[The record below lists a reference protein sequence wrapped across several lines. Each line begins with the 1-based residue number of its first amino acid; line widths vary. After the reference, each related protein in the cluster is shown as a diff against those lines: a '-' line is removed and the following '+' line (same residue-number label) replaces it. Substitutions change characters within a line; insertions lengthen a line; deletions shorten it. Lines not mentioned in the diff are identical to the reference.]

1 MYARQRKKN
10 SRVIISA
17 NNCNETKSLSVISI
31 ELTVHKKYEI
41 ALINCRNADD
51 KRYFY
56 VIKRYRVRIRSPP
69 QCCLLLNR
77 GKRQEDNI
85 GDQSE

>member
-1 MYARQRKKN
+1 MSALCNKNKRLSSISCTCN
-10 SRVIISA
+10 SRNLLTS
-17 NNCNETKSLSVISI
+17 NFN
-31 ELTVHKKYEI
+31 ELTVHIIYEI